1 MSQLTIVNPK
11 EFFRGQVASAA
22 DLLNLEISQEVEY
35 YIVNLLVE
43 FINPYK
49 SGIYTDQANHDVPL
63 ALTLKSA
70 LEAAPPDQVKILKS
84 MGDSSLYLA
93 GYFQTFFEQKSFDKS
108 YYIAMGSEAYHKLS
122 RILSDNH
129 FKDVY
134 ENLAHEFRTLVK
146 IIGSISE
153 PNNSSDNKM
162 LLEIYERWTKS
173 QSEKLERILQS
184 EGIEPRKKTEKQ

>member
-1 MSQLTIVNPK
+1 
-11 EFFRGQVASAA
+11 
-22 DLLNLEISQEVEY
+22 
-35 YIVNLLVE
+35 
-43 FINPYK
+43 
-49 SGIYTDQANHDVPL
+49 
-63 ALTLKSA
+63 
-70 LEAAPPDQVKILKS
+70 